1 MASDTIESH
10 NRLMSNTGPTPE
22 PRLIPLNRSLV
33 GGIAILCL
41 VTAIGLRIGFSGDTN
56 KELWVTGFGRAGLIM
71 AALWIAL
78 PGKHRQ
84 AAWANV
90 SPMTLL
96 GLGLAIFAIAARPAI
111 IVRMLPIFGALGA
124 IAYYLRP
131 RPKAKDE
138 RPDRGSWQ
146 DRT

>member
-1 MASDTIESH
+1 MAGHAIDSH
-10 NRLMSNTGPTPE
+10 NRLMTNAAPTPE
-22 PRLIPLNRSLV
+22 PRQIPINRPLV
-33 GGIAILCL
+33 GVIALVCL
-41 VTAIGLRIGFSGDTN
+41 AAAIGLRIGYSGDTN
-56 KELWVTGFGRAGLIM
+56 KELWVTGFGRAGLVM

-78 PGKHRQ
+78 PSGQRK

-111 IVRMLPIFGALGA
+111 ILRMLPIFGVLGA

-138 RPDRGSWQ
+138 RPDRTSW
-146 DRT
+146 RS